1 MTGKSS
7 PGAAGKRPKQV
18 PVRTCVVC
26 REKAGKRT
34 LTRLVSTPDGVVI
47 DPTGKMNGR
56 GAYLCDQKQCWERAV
71 NTDILAKALKTPL
84 SADDRI
90 RLKEAKFAS

>member
-1 MTGKSS
+1 MTGKSN
-7 PGAAGKRPKQV
+7 PGAAGKRPKHI

-34 LTRLVSTPDGVVI
+34 LTRLVSTPDGVVV